1 MVAKR
6 GGVDIWRSL
15 RLVRAKPWLFLVGAL
30 VGFAAVLLAPTLV
43 AKPAQ
48 VYRSTAKVLITP
60 NSSGSVDPGVKTW
73 FADESTIR
81 VLLSSQDLLDVV
93 LESAGMKISWLEL
106 RERVRIEI
114 LSKGSQVSLL
124 EISLLG
130 SKPEETRVLTQ
141 ILCEKFIQY
150 VQQLSAAE
158 HDKTVAYM
166 ERERRNIER
175 EMARSQKRLLSLN
188 FFPAGSGRADSIDT
202 TWVQLQARRDEL
214 EKESALAQAEVEQL
228 EIAASSGTDMSATVQ
243 TGPSTNPFQESVA
256 KEQLKL
262 AQLREVF
269 TERSVQVQQQLL
281 KLRKMEAVKSTAFS
295 QQVSARIQA
304 AQNKA
309 DKVASLLQETR
320 KRLKQ
325 IESKRPGPEKQ
336 FEYSN
341 EDRQLQMW
349 QESYLAVTR
358 QLYTARALQQSSR
371 REGAFTIV
379 EKPQLGQL
387 VAGQIVAKSL
397 VGQLAMAVPLALICG
412 VLLVAGSDYLNTSM
426 RLEPRIEEA
435 LGLPIIGSIPTLP
448 EDTSSGW
455 DYMKKNLRRPQAPV

>member
-1 MVAKR
+1 
-6 GGVDIWRSL
+6 VDIWRGI
-15 RLVRAKPWLFLVGAL
+15 RLIKSKPWLFLLGAL
-30 VGFAAVLLAPTLV
+30 LGFAGILLAPALV
-43 AKPAQ
+43 TKPTQ

-60 NSSGSVDPGVKTW
+60 NSSGAVDPGVKTW

-93 LESAGMKISWLEL
+93 LESAGMKINWLEL
-106 RERVRIEI
+106 RERIKLEI
-114 LSKGSQVSLL
+114 LSKGNQVSLL

-158 HDKTVAYM
+158 HDKTVAYL

-214 EKESALAQAEVEQL
+214 EREATLAQAEVEQL
-228 EIAASSGTDMSATVQ
+228 EIAGEAGTDLAATQ
-243 TGPSTNPFQESVA
+243 PGLGNNPFQESVD
-256 KEQLKL
+256 KEKLKL

-269 TERSVQVQQQLL
+269 TERSIQVQQQLV
-281 KLRKMEAVKSTAFS
+281 KLQKMEAVRTAAFS
-295 QQVSARIQA
+295 QQVSARLRA

-309 DKVASLLQETR
+309 QKVQALLEETR
-320 KRLKQ
+320 RRLKQ
-325 IESKRPGPEKQ
+325 IEAKRPGPEKQ

-349 QESYLAVTR
+349 QESYLAITR
-358 QLYTARALQQSSR
+358 QLYSARALQQSSR

-379 EKPQLGQL
+379 EKPQVGQL
-387 VAGQIVAKSL
+387 VSGQIVAKSL
-397 VGQLAMAVPLALICG
+397 VGQLAMAIPLSLLCG
-412 VLLVAGSDYLNTSM
+412 ILLVTGSDYLSTSM

-435 LGLPIIGSIPTLP
+435 LGLPILGSIPTLP
-448 EDTSSGW
+448 EETSTGW
-455 DYMKKNLRRPQAPV
+455 DFMKKNLRRPQAPT